1 MRKAFT
7 IVFEISAITKG
18 FSTKQTAKQLKIST
32 NSATDF
38 IKKVRINM
46 ANSASLP
53 MIVDIF
59 VDEFIFGVKEN
70 LKQERS
76 NIPKNKV
83 DNRR

>member
-1 MRKAFT
+1 M
-7 IVFEISAITKG
+7 
-18 FSTKQTAKQLKIST
+18 
-32 NSATDF
+32 ATDF

-46 ANSASLP
+46 ANSASQP

-59 VDEFIFGVKEN
+59 VDKFIFGGKEN